1 MLKLVL
7 FKLLD
12 SYMYIIATG
21 LQNVTC
27 IIVVMCSPLHH
38 RSWDKDRYFA
48 PDINAVTL
56 LLAQG
61 KVSRHLVEWF
71 LN

>member
-1 MLKLVL
+1 MH
-7 FKLLD
+7 
-12 SYMYIIATG
+12 IIAIG

-27 IIVVMCSPLHH
+27 TCIIVLMCSPLHH
-38 RSWDKDRYFA
+38 CRPWDKDRYFA

-61 KVSRHLVEWF
+61 KVSRHLAECF